1 MYSKQEVT
9 LICASDDFSKKRP
22 PLLRALQ
29 ERTCP
34 PLGLLYLAAVLEK
47 EKIKV
52 GIIDLARLKGGIGQ
66 AIQEIGRSSPS
77 VIGIYV
83 TSFDLCLVKK
93 LISEIRE
100 VSKGSKIVIGG
111 PHVNYCPD
119 SVIYLNADFG
129 IISDGEYGLLG
140 LVKELLNNGNNFMN
154 VPNLITRSGSGIRV
168 NDLKMIEDLDSLP
181 FPARHLWPY
190 QFYSPLVAG
199 KITSTVTSRG
209 CVFQCSFCGV
219 PNKGTLRAR
228 SVSNVIEEFSCL
240 QKQGFNYVELLD
252 DTFTYDRNRVELFCE
267 TLIERRNNLKWTCLT
282 RIDCVNKELLRLM
295 KMAKCTH
302 IKYGIETGSEFIRNK
317 IMKKPITNAQI
328 ENVIRE
334 TKDAGIFTEGCFML
348 AEREESLKDI
358 RSTVEFIKKIRLD
371 YIDFHLTWLVP
382 GSEIFKKALTEQ
394 RISPDI
400 WKKVA
405 EGKPV
410 PFSTP
415 DTISLPEI
423 IALRKKIMK
432 DFYFSPGFL
441 FKEIFT
447 RTKDFPS
454 AINKITVLLSAL
466 NLYRR

>member
-1 MYSKQEVT
+1 MYSKEEVI
-9 LICASDDFSKKRP
+9 LICASDDLSRKRP

-29 ERTCP
+29 ERSCP

-47 EKIKV
+47 EKIKSV
-52 GIIDLARLKGGIGQ
+52 IIDLARLKGGLGQ
-66 AIQEIGRSSPS
+66 AIQGIGRSSPK
-77 VIGIYV
+77 VIGVYV
-83 TSFDLCLVKK
+83 TSFDLCLVKR
-93 LISEIRE
+93 LISGIRE

-140 LVKELLNNGNNFMN
+140 LVKELLNNGSDFMDI
-154 VPNLITRSGSGIRV
+154 PNLIARSGSGIRV
-168 NDLKMIEDLDSLP
+168 NGLKMIEDLDSLP

-190 QFYSPLVAG
+190 RFSSPLFAG

-228 SVSNVIEEFSCL
+228 SVGNVIEEFGYL
-240 QKQGFNYVELLD
+240 QRQGFDYVELLD
-252 DTFTYDRNRVELFCE
+252 DTFTYDRSRVQLFCE
-267 TLIERRNNLKWTCLT
+267 TLIKIRNKLKWTCLT
-282 RIDCVNKELLRLM
+282 RIDCVNRELLRLM
-295 KMAKCTH
+295 KKAKCTH
-302 IKYGIETGSEFIRNK
+302 VKYGIETGSEFIRNK
-317 IMKKPITNAQI
+317 IMKKSITNGQV
-328 ENVIRE
+328 ESVIRE
-334 TKDAGIFTEGCFML
+334 TREAGIFAEGCFML
-348 AEREESLKDI
+348 AEREESLQDI
-358 RSTVEFIKKIRLD
+358 RSTVEFIKKLKLD

-382 GSEIFKKALTEQ
+382 GSEILKKALSEQ

-400 WKKVA
+400 WRQVA

-423 IALRKKIMK
+423 IALRKKIMR

-441 FKEIFT
+441 FKEILT
-447 RTKDFPS
+447 RTKDLPS

-466 NLYRR
+466 NLCRR